1 MNYNNYFTSNLK
13 KIFRKKYVNS
23 SFSQY
28 HLDILESLY
37 EKYGLKNKRIIDVG
51 GSNIPIDVMK
61 SFEVTKFVCLD
72 PISKCGYAKIKNKC
86 FLKNVYKLSDFE
98 EAFNAEYSFILDENI
113 EKVGNILNNEFD
125 IAISISA
132 FEHVTSLKITLNKIY
147 NMLTENGFL
156 HAQYEPI
163 YTCATGHHVYINQN
177 INFNNLPE
185 IDFMHLLYSKNE
197 AKKYLS
203 TIPRLSDD
211 NKRNIL
217 EQVYD
222 STHINRFS
230 INQHIEAIFNSKF
243 KKFNLDYFYLQPVP
257 IETQRLLKSKFGNM
271 RYDVRGIKLSAFKQ

>member
-72 PISKCGYAKIKNKC
+72 PISKWGYAKIKNKC

-132 FEHVTSLKITLNKIY
+132 FEHVTSLKI
-147 NMLTENGFL
+147 
-156 HAQYEPI
+156 
-163 YTCATGHHVYINQN
+163 
-177 INFNNLPE
+177 
-185 IDFMHLLYSKNE
+185 
-197 AKKYLS
+197 
-203 TIPRLSDD
+203 
-211 NKRNIL
+211 
-217 EQVYD
+217 
-222 STHINRFS
+222 
-230 INQHIEAIFNSKF
+230 
-243 KKFNLDYFYLQPVP
+243 
-257 IETQRLLKSKFGNM
+257 
-271 RYDVRGIKLSAFKQ
+271 IK